1 MESARYYQDIR
12 ELVVCS
18 NVQEANGKLK
28 DPCVELL
35 KVDHRTKLL
44 SDGKELSSEPL
55 FILGRRLKEMD
66 GKAVQ
71 ERDQQNGAG
80 AVVKFEFEHV
90 PKDSPAFLS
99 FKGRILDKLE
109 KDRGMKYKILEDE
122 SHNIKTVE
130 CYGKLTDDDKK
141 AIERYGSWVQK
152 VSAPPPD

>member
-1 MESARYYQDIR
+1 
-12 ELVVCS
+12 
-18 NVQEANGKLK
+18 
-28 DPCVELL
+28 
-35 KVDHRTKLL
+35 
-44 SDGKELSSEPL
+44 
-55 FILGRRLKEMD
+55 MD